1 MIYLDN
7 NSSTRVFESTMEAMM
22 PFLTQQF
29 ANPASALAHVNGIT
43 HRLHVEKNRL
53 AKLLGGD
60 SGDQFIITSGATES
74 NNLALTGAARANRTR
89 RHIVVSAIEHPS
101 VLETCEQ
108 LGTEGLQIT
117 RVAVDE
123 RGVVDVSALLR
134 ALTSETLLVS
144 VMLANNETGVIQ
156 PVQALAEAVKKYD
169 PTILVHTDATQAVG
183 KIPIDL
189 STLHG
194 DIDLLSLSAHKFHG
208 PKGTGAL
215 FVRDSELVAPLVHG
229 GGQQGGLRAGTE
241 NPAAVIGMVTA
252 LTDVLNKSS
261 RLADVAL
268 LRAEIESRMVS
279 MYSGAFVLGATV
291 ERLPNTV
298 NICLPG
304 LHAEDLVDRMAA
316 ADVAVSAGS
325 SCSYGARKP
334 SYVAL
339 AQGLSYDEATCCLR
353 ISLSLETTSEEIEGF
368 LQVFG
373 EITATAMVE
382 PGNVATSIKLPNPPK
397 AN

>member
-7 NSSTRVFESTMEAMM
+7 NSTTRVFESTVEAML
-22 PFLTQQF
+22 PYLTQQF
-29 ANPASALAHVNGIT
+29 ANPSSALAHVNGIT
-43 HRLHVEKNRL
+43 RRLHVEKNRL
-53 AKLLGGD
+53 ARLLGAD
-60 SGDQFIITSGATES
+60 SGEQFVITSGATES
-74 NNLALTGAARANRTR
+74 NNLALTGAVRANRTR
-89 RHIVVSAIEHPS
+89 RHLIVSAIEHPS

-108 LGTEGLQIT
+108 LRAEGCRIT
-117 RVAVDE
+117 HMSADRQ
-123 RGVVDVSALLR
+123 GVVDANALLSAL
-134 ALTSETLLVS
+134 SPETLLVS

-169 PTILVHTDATQAVG
+169 SAILVHTDATQAVG
-183 KIPIDL
+183 KLPVDL
-189 STLHG
+189 SGLHA

-215 FVRDSELVAPLVHG
+215 FVRDNQLLAPLVHG

-241 NPAAVIGMVTA
+241 NPAGLIGLVTA
-252 LTDVLNKSS
+252 LTFLRDNSGHF
-261 RLADVAL
+261 ADVAR

-279 MYSGAFVLGATV
+279 MYTGAFVLGAGA

-304 LHAEDLVDRMAA
+304 FDAEDLVDRMAA
-316 ADVAVSAGS
+316 ADIAISAGS
-325 SCSYGARKP
+325 ACSYGARKP

-339 AQGLSYDEATCCLR
+339 AQGLSYDEAKCCIR
-353 ISLSLETTSEEIEGF
+353 ISLSLESTLEEIEGF

-373 EITATAMVE
+373 EI
-382 PGNVATSIKLPNPPK
+382 NVAEAESAARSSGTL
-397 AN
+397 